1 MSLKTTLLTSRMDE
15 GEGLGLGLKLEI
27 WVVGYELEMDFVIL
41 IFFGGFDDL
50 GNGGLCPCFGG
61 FLEKWS

>member
-27 WVVGYELEMDFVIL
+27 WVVGYELEMDFVIFL
-41 IFFGGFDDL
+41 GFDDL
-50 GNGGLCPCFGG
+50 GNGGLSPCFGG